1 MVVYPK
7 NKMGK
12 SKRKGEGVMKKKA
25 NRLTDLVVRKARPE
39 ASSYKLS
46 DGLGLYLLVYPTG
59 NKGWRYR
66 YRFGGKE
73 KMMSLGPY
81 PKVKLSEARNNL
93 EEAKELLAQG
103 IDPVVAKNKKREA
116 DNEALNTFELLAR
129 EWFTLKYKKEV
140 SAGQAARVMKKLE
153 NDIFPWIGSKHISDI
168 TAKQILILL
177 RQVEARGALD
187 TAHRCRS
194 ICSWVFKYAI
204 ASGCAER
211 DPANDLRGILPTPK
225 TQHMAAILDPKEFG
239 EFLRTLHSYEGSI
252 VTRSALKLAP
262 LLFVRPGELRKAEWS
277 EIDLD
282 AFEWNIPGEKMK
294 MKEPH
299 LVPLAKQAVEIFN
312 EIYQVTGG
320 GRFVFPSPRSGDRPM
335 SDNAILAALRRM
347 GYEKHEVSGHGFRA
361 TARTLLDEVLKFP
374 PHIIEHQLAHRVR
387 DPLGRAYNRTHHID
401 ERRHMMQ
408 VWADYLDGL
417 RNARGKKNG

>member
-1 MVVYPK
+1 M
-7 NKMGK
+7 
-12 SKRKGEGVMKKKA
+12 RKKA

-39 ASSYKLS
+39 ESPYKLS

-81 PKVKLSEARNNL
+81 PKIKLSEARNKL

-103 IDPVVAKNKKREA
+103 IDPVIAKNKKREA

-153 NDIFPWIGSKHISDI
+153 NDILPWIGSKHISEI

-211 DPANDLRGILPTPK
+211 DPANDLQGILPTPK
-225 TQHMAAILDPKEFG
+225 TRHMAAILDPKELG
-239 EFLRTLHSYEGSI
+239 KFLRASHSYEGSI

-277 EIDLD
+277 EIDFD

-312 EIYQVTGG
+312 EIYHVTGG
-320 GRFVFPSPRSGDRPM
+320 GRFVFPSPRSADRPM

-374 PHIIEHQLAHRVR
+374 PYIIEHQLAHRVR

-417 RNARGKKNG
+417 RNAGGNKNG